1 MKKQILLVASCL
13 ILAMVLLS
21 SVSALIVNSVDADD
35 FTPGKQGSVSITLDN
50 NGNSDIENVVLSLDL
65 AKVPFTTV
73 GAADESIDE
82 IRENRKEDFTFNLR
96 AFQNAA
102 PGDYQVPYTIS
113 FNDSDLI
120 RTQTG
125 TFGLRITASPQLT
138 YTVSTE
144 NPVVGQ
150 KGTITLK
157 VVNKGLADAKF
168 VSVKLSPT
176 DFTLLS
182 ENDVYL
188 GTISSD
194 DFETATFDVVFT
206 KENPILVGVV
216 EYNDFEDNHQIKN
229 VQIPVNVYSK
239 EKALELGIIKRSN
252 AMLYIIIIVVLVILF
267 FVWRYIQK
275 RRRVKRSMQKA
286 NGN

>member
-1 MKKQILLVASCL
+1 MKKQALLVASCL

-35 FTPGKQGSVSITLDN
+35 FTPGKQGSVSLTLDN
-50 NGNSDIENVVLSLDL
+50 NGNDDIENVVLSLDL

-73 GAADESIDE
+73 GTADESVDE
-82 IRENRKEDFTFNLR
+82 IRENKKEDFTFNLR

-102 PGDYQVPYTIS
+102 PGDYQIPYTIS
-113 FNDSDLI
+113 FNDSNLI

-206 KENPILVGVV
+206 KENPILVAVV
-216 EYNDFEDNHQIKN
+216 EYNDFEDTHQIKN

-239 EKALELGIIKRSN
+239 EKALELGIIKKSN
-252 AMLYIIIIVVLVILF
+252 VMLYIIIIVVIVILF